1 VSVLA
6 VIRADEVNFPLFL
19 HVLGA
24 MVLVGALLLSVTTLV
39 GVGRDVKSVPV
50 STRLAFRSLLWV
62 GLPSFIAMRVG
73 AQWVANKEGIED
85 ADITWL
91 NIAYPIAD
99 LSALLLIAAIVVT
112 GLGARKAKRDG
123 TKSGLST
130 AGLVL
135 AVLLVVLYLVA
146 IWAMTVK
153 PT

>member
-1 VSVLA
+1 MSVLA
-6 VIRADEVNFPLFL
+6 VLRADQVNFPLFV

-24 MVLVGALLLSVTTLV
+24 MVLVGALLLTVTSLV
-39 GVGRDVKSVPV
+39 GAGRAGNLPL

-62 GLPSFIAMRVG
+62 AIPSWIVMRGG
-73 AQWVANKEGIED
+73 AQWVANKEGLEN
-85 ADITWL
+85 AKLAWLDIGFAVAEPT
-91 NIAYPIAD
+91 
-99 LSALLLIAAIVVT
+99 LLFLIAATVVT
-112 GLGARKAKRDG
+112 GLGARKAQREG

-135 AVLLVVLYLVA
+135 SVLLVVAYLIA